1 MKPSV
6 WLLLL
11 GVLTTSGIQSHS
23 LQVDAAGAQVSPSN
37 EVTLRVI
44 VVDSADKAQRLVTR
58 LNGGEDFIGLAQAES
73 IDPTASTGGLL
84 GRLTLSSLPPVLRD
98 ALTGVLPGQVSSV
111 VRIPTGFAI
120 LKVVDDSDPVNINMN
135 AAAST
140 SLATQASVKYVI
152 DVSGIVEAEA
162 ILQAFPK
169 PAAWN
174 QDPLAICQARRQSLA
189 SSQRSL
195 ESFLS
200 GEQRA
205 GGTSR
210 SPFDLMQAHF
220 ALAQLHAYHGRMDRA
235 LVEYQ
240 AAYETARAG
249 VPAAAARM
257 TEALGV
263 AHLHRA
269 GMENGVHRSPG
280 EICLFPPFDYGSGRP
295 ERRRGALR
303 ASQSYTRTGDT
314 EKAIELFLR
323 FLKQQ
328 PDNLE
333 VRWLLNLAY
342 MTVGRYPDGVPPA
355 YLMPP
360 SAFVSAQDVGRF
372 HDVAPQAGLD
382 VVATAGG
389 VIVDDFAGTGRF
401 DVVTS
406 NFDSCG
412 PLHYFRNNGDGTF
425 TERTS
430 AAGLDG
436 QLGGLNMI
444 QTDDNNDGCKDI
456 FVLRGGWELPQRN
469 SLLRNN
475 CDGTFTDVT
484 AASGL
489 AEPATASQTA
499 AWADI
504 NNDGL
509 LDLFV
514 GNEDRASQL
523 FLNKGGNAFEDISR
537 AAGIDRGGFSKG
549 VSAADYDNDGF
560 VDFYVSNFKGSNL
573 LYRNNRNNTFTELA
587 RAAGVPGPGNGFAT
601 WFFDYDNDGWS
612 DLFATSY
619 FTSVDE
625 SVRTYLGLAHNAAT
639 LRLYKN
645 LGDGTFRDVTT
656 DVGLDKVFMPMG
668 ANFGDIDND
677 GFLDIHLG
685 TGNPSYASL
694 LPNVLLRNK
703 EGKSFVDVTAS
714 SGTGELHK
722 GHGIAFADLDND
734 GDEEIVAEIGGATPG
749 DSHPLR
755 LFENPGHGN
764 DWINLRLVGVQ
775 TNRAA
780 IGARIKLTVEH
791 EGRGTRAIHRTVGS
805 GGTFGASPLEQH
817 VGLGRSARI
826 VELEIWWP
834 GSNTRQR
841 LTGIAKNQS
850 IEVTELARSY
860 IRIER
865 GTIVLGGK
873 RKAE

>member
-1 MKPSV
+1 MRVTQHRAV
-6 WLLLL
+6 WLLIFGALL
-11 GVLTTSGIQSHS
+11 CSGIRSHTDQ
-23 LQVDAAGAQVSPSN
+23 LPVGDARLPAGAAQSAPAD

-44 VVDSADKAQRLVTR
+44 VVDSAEEAEQIVTR
-58 LNGGEDFIGLAQAES
+58 LSSGEDFIALAQSES
-73 IDPTASTGGLL
+73 IDPTGSAGGLL
-84 GRLTLSSLPPVLRD
+84 GKVTLSTLPPVLKD
-98 ALTGVLPGQVSSV
+98 ALVGVAPGQLTRV
-111 VRIPTGFAI
+111 VQIPTGFAI
-120 LKVVDDSDPVNINMN
+120 LKVVDDTDPANINMN
-135 AAAST
+135 AVNPA
-140 SLATQASVKYVI
+140 SLATAANVKYVI
-152 DVSGIVEAEA
+152 DVSGLVEAEA

-169 PAAWN
+169 PPNWN
-174 QDPLAICQARRQSLA
+174 QDPRAICEARRQSLA

-195 ESFLS
+195 EDYLS
-200 GEQRA
+200 REAPDGRP
-205 GGTSR
+205 SR
-210 SPFDLMQAHF
+210 SPFDIMQARF
-220 ALAQLHAYHGRMDRA
+220 ALAQLHAYDGRMGRA
-235 LVEYQ
+235 IAEYQ
-240 AAYETARAG
+240 RAYETARAG
-249 VPAAAARM
+249 VPSATARM
-257 TEALGV
+257 IEALGV
-263 AHLHRA
+263 AYLHKAGIDNGAHRA
-269 GMENGVHRSPG
+269 PG
-280 EICLFPPFDYGSGRP
+280 ELCLFPI
-295 ERRRGALR
+295 R
-303 ASQSYTRTGDT
+303 ASQSYTSTGDA
-314 EKAIELFLR
+314 EKAIELLLS

-342 MTVGRYPDGVPPA
+342 MTIGRYPDSVPPA
-355 YLMPP
+355 ALIPP
-360 SAFVSAQDVGRF
+360 AASAATEDVGRF
-372 HDVAPQAGLD
+372 RDVAPQAGLN

-436 QLGGLNMI
+436 QLGGLNLV
-444 QTDDNNDGCKDI
+444 QTDYDNDGCKDI
-456 FVLRGGWELPQRN
+456 LVLRGGWQLPQRN

-489 AEPATASQTA
+489 AEPATSSQTA

-504 NNDGL
+504 NNDGR

-514 GNEDRASQL
+514 GNEDRPVQV
-523 FLNKGGNAFEDISR
+523 FLNKEGRDFEEISR
-537 AAGIDRGGFSKG
+537 SAGIDRAGFTKG
-549 VSAADYDNDGF
+549 ISAADYDNDGF
-560 VDFYVSNFKGSNL
+560 VDLYVSNFKGQNL

-601 WFFDYDNDGWS
+601 WFFDYDNDGWL

-625 SVRTYLGLAHNAAT
+625 TVRTYLGLAHNAAT
-639 LRLYKN
+639 LKLYKN

-656 DVGLDKVFMPMG
+656 EVGLDKVFMPMG
-668 ANFGDIDND
+668 ANFGDVDND

-734 GDEEIVAEIGGATPG
+734 GDEEIIAEIGGATPG

-764 DWINLRLVGVQ
+764 DWLTLRLVGMK
-775 TNRAA
+775 TNRPA
-780 IGARIKLTVEH
+780 IGARIKLTVEN
-791 EGRGTRAIHRTVGS
+791 EGQGLRTIHRSVGS
-805 GGTFGASPLEQH
+805 GGSFGASPLEQH
-817 VGLGRSARI
+817 IGLGKAARI
-826 VELEIWWP
+826 VEIEIWWP
-834 GSNTRQR
+834 ASNTRQR
-841 LTGIAKNQS
+841 LTGLEKNQS
-850 IEVTELARSY
+850 VEITELATSY
-860 IRIER
+860 TSLER
-865 GTIVLGGK
+865 RPITLGG
-873 RKAE
+873 RGKAQ